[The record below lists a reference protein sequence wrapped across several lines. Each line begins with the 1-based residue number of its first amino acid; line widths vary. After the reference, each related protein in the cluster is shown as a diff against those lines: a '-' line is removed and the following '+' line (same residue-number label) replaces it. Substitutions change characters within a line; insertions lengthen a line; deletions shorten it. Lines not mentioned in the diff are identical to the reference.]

1 MAPGSSQDAPAT
13 VETPPPPPAPD
24 GAVVYALV
32 ASRPL
37 PCVDPA
43 KTIKQVI
50 FSPQQLTRFN
60 RCIRRWRHWFTP
72 GYWTGVALG
81 VCTLFAPARIGVWC
95 AVVSMPLQL
104 IPSAVSLLAMRFDM
118 AVLVVRGYEFWYL
131 TLSNVAV
138 STLISFSFNDARF
151 LVMVGASV
159 AFETALLLDANHRA
173 SRLVSIATVLG
184 ALTNVAYL
192 ACAALGVI
200 EYGRDLRLARY
211 KHRIL
216 YADDVTANLIVTLVL
231 LLVRNGVRKFSHTTA
246 DKRLVQCITY
256 RCTVALVARVTPTQ
270 SRRMSSQLRLASS
283 TTPALSQVNHT
294 ANGARQLIPLEF
306 VRDSLRYSATNIL
319 LPRRLRVQIPLW
331 IVGISSRL
339 LHAVAWISLGSWI
352 LAAVAADPSL
362 ARTASVVSLC
372 GVCVVCSSYLALA
385 QRQLLSRLVTS
396 FDFVF
401 LSVQFTIAHFC
412 LADILQW
419 SSSRVLIVLSS
430 WLWTHW
436 VLLLDA
442 VLPVHKSPPCLHFRP
457 RVASAV
463 LLLFVIEQLLVSVAI
478 VFLDHIDDPRLQL
491 DDRVIFTLTLH
502 GRVRQLR
509 IVPLL
514 FGRMVTTLSWSLR
527 LLWRLRDR
535 RADNECLLLQGRVQ
549 YENSAAFS
557 TFTTTIASMRWLRR
571 QTQVAPTAPR
581 DG

>member
-13 VETPPPPPAPD
+13 VETPPRPPAPG
-24 GAVVYALV
+24 GAVMYALV
-32 ASRPL
+32 ASRP
-37 PCVDPA
+37 PPSVDPA

-60 RCIRRWRHWFTP
+60 RCIRRWRHWFAP

-104 IPSAVSLLAMRFDM
+104 IPSALSLLAMRFDM
-118 AVLVVRGYEFWYL
+118 AALVVRGYEFWYL

-192 ACAALGVI
+192 TCAALGVI

-231 LLVRNGVRKFSHTTA
+231 LLVRNGVRKFSHTTT

-256 RCTVALVARVTPTQ
+256 RCTVALVARVAPTQ

-339 LHAVAWISLGSWI
+339 LHAAAWISLGSWI

-372 GVCVVCSSYLALA
+372 GSCVVCGSYLALA
-385 QRQLLSRLVTS
+385 QRQLLSRLFTS

-419 SSSRVLIVLSS
+419 SSSRLVA
-430 WLWTHW
+430 
-436 VLLLDA
+436 LDPLGPTSRRHA
-442 VLPVHKSPPCLHFRP
+442 VHKSPPCLHFRP

-509 IVPLL
+509 VVPLL
-514 FGRMVTTLSWSLR
+514 FGRMVARLSWSLR

-535 RADNECLLLQGRVQ
+535 RADSECLLLQGRVQ

-557 TFTTTIASMRWLRR
+557 TFALTIASMRWLRR

-581 DG
+581 DSR